1 MKSHLL
7 PGKSWQMRKY
17 GPSYSK
23 LHTDMTRGLR
33 HGTQFGMLMREELVT
48 VCVGMH
54 GDAGQVN

>member
-1 MKSHLL
+1 
-7 PGKSWQMRKY
+7 MRKY